1 MRSSLFLA
9 VPLMLLLTILQTA
22 VLPQVPL
29 LGLAPLLPFLFALA
43 WGLLQGINEGILWGF
58 VAGMFN
64 DLFSVAPLGGSAIT
78 YMIAILIV
86 TFLNQALP
94 VNRFILPTIFAA
106 TASLIQLLLYFLFLQ
121 LLNTGITFQLAQSL
135 LPTILLHG
143 LLILPVYWLLYPIG
157 QALWPPK
164 VEI

>member
-22 VLPQVPL
+22 VLPQIPI
-29 LGLAPLLPFLFALA
+29 LGLTPLLPFLFALA

-58 VAGMFN
+58 VAGIFN
-64 DLFSVAPLGGSAIT
+64 DLFSIAPIGGSAIT
-78 YMIAILIV
+78 YMIAILAI

-94 VNRFILPTIFAA
+94 TNRFILPTIFAA
-106 TASLIQLLLYFLFLQ
+106 IASLIQMLLYFLFLQ
-121 LLNTGITFQLAQSL
+121 LFNTGVTFQFTQSL

-143 LLILPVYWLLYPIG
+143 LLILPIYWLLYPTG
-157 QALWPPK
+157 RALWPPK
-164 VEI
+164 VEV